1 MKKVLTKKKLL
12 LLLLAAVLVAAT
24 VLGAV
29 RPRTP
34 EQTAQEA
41 AQAVLTELF
50 SCTREQAQQI
60 EDALAVKTEDAQP
73 GLTSAGQELET
84 YAEQRYAA
92 LMTPEC
98 IEQQLANRTFTLG
111 AGFAQ
116 KQDADMEVSGL
127 ELTSADEREEQFR
140 FKVTLCTIPDQAE
153 VAQIS
158 GTIRMEKTS
167 DGWKASN
174 VRASVVKRMMMKLD

>member
-174 VRASVVKRMMMKLD
+174 VRASVVKQMMMKLD

>member
-12 LLLLAAVLVAAT
+12 LLLLAAVLVVAA
-24 VLGAV
+24 VLGAAL
-29 RPRTP
+29 PRTP
-34 EQTAQEA
+34 KQTAEEA
-41 AQAVLTELF
+41 AQVVLTELF
-50 SCTREQAQQI
+50 SCTREQARQI
-60 EDALAVKTEDAQP
+60 EDALAVKIEDAQP
-73 GLTSAGQELET
+73 GLTDAGQELEA

-140 FKVTLCTIPDQAE
+140 FKVTLCTMPDQSE

-158 GTIRMEKTS
+158 GTIQMEKTS
-167 DGWKASN
+167 DGWKASD
-174 VRASVVKRMMMKLD
+174 VRASAIKQMQQKND